1 MRVSELVAA
10 TGVPLASVKFYLR
23 EGLLMPGESTSA
35 TRAVYGEEHV
45 RRLRLI
51 KALTALGL
59 PLAKVR
65 EIVEVVDAPVE
76 SLFSTLGAAL
86 SALPPYLDDGEA
98 EGPEPR
104 EPVDYPRARA
114 ALACLGQTY
123 TPDYPAVAQLEH
135 ALATVEQIG
144 IPMSEARLRAYGQHV
159 RGIAEADLAEMPT
172 DSARSAIEYAVLGT
186 VCYEPVLAAMR
197 RLAHQDLAATSLPDP
212 ALVNPGHD
220 VHKSSMNTE
229 REVDDR

>member
-1 MRVSELVAA
+1 MRVSELVAE
-10 TGVPLASVKFYLR
+10 TGIPLASVKFYLR
-23 EGLLMPGESTSA
+23 EGLLMPGETTSA

-51 KALTALGL
+51 KALTALGI

-65 EIVEVVDAPVE
+65 EIVEVIDAPVE
-76 SLFSTLGAAL
+76 SLFTTLGAAL
-86 SALPPYLDDGEA
+86 SALPPYLDSDEAGEA
-98 EGPEPR
+98 GASS

-123 TPDYPAVAQLEH
+123 TPDYPAVAQLEN

-172 DSARSAIEYAVLGT
+172 DSALSAIEYAVVGT

-197 RLAHQDLAATSLPDP
+197 RLAHQDLAAASVGTP
-212 ALVNPGHD
+212 VVTD
-220 VHKSSMNTE
+220 VQKSSENTE
-229 REVDDR
+229 REDDDR

>member
-1 MRVSELVAA
+1 MRVSELVAV

-23 EGLLMPGESTSA
+23 EGLLMPGEATSA
-35 TRAVYGEEHV
+35 TRAVYGEQHV

-76 SLFSTLGAAL
+76 SLFTTLGAAL
-86 SALPPYLDDGEA
+86 SALPPYFETDA
-98 EGPEPR
+98 VSEGVQPSES
-104 EPVDYPRARA
+104 VDYPRARA

-144 IPMSEARLRAYGQHV
+144 IPMSEARLRAYGKHV

-172 DSARSAIEYAVLGT
+172 DSALSAIEYAVLGT

-197 RLAHQDLAATSLPDP
+197 RLAHQDLAAVSVDIPSP
-212 ALVNPGHD
+212 MRE
-220 VHKSSMNTE
+220 KSSENTE